1 MQTDEGESVSCEECY
16 KSGTRDGG
24 SREGLG
30 NVVRSSG
37 LPAVFKRMRSV
48 VMELRGDWTQLAD
61 DQGVQRR
68 GHMGGSSLGELTDD
82 SLRLR

>member
-24 SREGLG
+24 SREGSG

-37 LPAVFKRMRSV
+37 LPELFKRMRSIL
-48 VMELRGDWTQLAD
+48 MEPRGDWTQLAD
-61 DQGVQRR
+61 YPGVQRW
-68 GHMGGSSLGELTDD
+68 GYMGGSSLGELTDD